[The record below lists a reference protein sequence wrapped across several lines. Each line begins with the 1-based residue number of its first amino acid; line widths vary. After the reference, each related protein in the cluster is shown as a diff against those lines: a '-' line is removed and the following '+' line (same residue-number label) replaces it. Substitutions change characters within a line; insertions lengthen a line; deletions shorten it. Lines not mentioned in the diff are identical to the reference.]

1 MDVLRAAVEL
11 QNRGDACA
19 LCTVIRTSGSV
30 PRHAGAKML
39 VDASGAVRAGS
50 VGGGEMENRVAA
62 AAARVIQTGGTAV
75 LRFELGDPKQGDP
88 GVCGGVAEVFV
99 EALTGAPILLI
110 IGAGHVGR
118 ALIRAGK
125 LLGFRVVIC
134 DDRAELAT
142 PEQAPGADRYIAG
155 DIAGQLDATVLTPD
169 TYCALVTR
177 SYPLDVALLPS
188 LLKSPVRYIGVM
200 GSERR
205 WRTAGKALTDA
216 GLDPA
221 LLTRVHAPIGIELN
235 AETPEEIAISVMAE
249 ITRIRRS
256 A

>member
-1 MDVLRAAVEL
+1 MDVLKLAAEF
-11 QNRGDACA
+11 QCRGEACA

-39 VDASGAVRAGS
+39 VDANGAVRAGS
-50 VGGGEMENRVAA
+50 VGGGEMESRVAA
-62 AAARVIQTGGTAV
+62 AAARVIGESATEL

-88 GVCGGVAEVFV
+88 GVCGGVAEVFI
-99 EALTGAPILLI
+99 EALAGAPTLLI

-118 ALIRAGK
+118 ALIKAGK
-125 LLGFRVVIC
+125 LLGFRTVIC
-134 DDRAELAT
+134 DDRAELCT
-142 PEQAPGADRYIAG
+142 PEQAPGADRYIGG
-155 DIAGQLDATVLTPD
+155 DIIPQLDARLLTQN

-177 SYPLDVALLPS
+177 SYPLDVALLPV

-205 WRTAGKALTDA
+205 WLTACKALTDA
-216 GLDPA
+216 GHDPA
-221 LLTRVHAPIGIELN
+221 LFKRVHAPIGVELN

-249 ITRIRRS
+249 ITRVRR